1 MEIVENGWLQRRDQA
16 ITAYFQKRGKQ
27 KKTHPITGEKETV
40 FYSPSIYL
48 AHSQVPYLVWGIQS
62 WI

>member
-40 FYSPSIYL
+40 FYSPSIY
-48 AHSQVPYLVWGIQS
+48 
-62 WI
+62 